1 MSLLVEVFPLTLFF
15 KALFFA
21 GPLLLP
27 LFAIIKF
34 VSSAELFFEIDFS
47 HKKKCLLPQSSC
59 LGSLFLNEIIWKI
72 YFQIYNLISWQL
84 KLQFKLSSEPFPKS
98 ANY

>member
-1 MSLLVEVFPLTLFF
+1 VSLVVEVFPLTFFF

-21 GPLLLP
+21 APLLLP
-27 LFAIIKF
+27 LFALIKF

-59 LGSLFLNEIIWKI
+59 FGSLFLNEIIWKI
-72 YFQIYNLISWQL
+72 DFQIYNLISWQM
-84 KLQFKLSSEPFPKS
+84 KLQFKLSSAPFTKS
-98 ANY
+98 TKY